1 MGRTPSSC
9 SRCRRE
15 REKLFLKGDR
25 CFTTKCAVERR
36 KYPPG
41 QHGAATVRMTEY
53 GRRMREKQKARAIY
67 GLTER
72 QFRSYFE
79 KAAKK
84 VGVTGE
90 KLLEFLERRADNV
103 VFRLGFAPSRSA
115 ARQLVRHGAVQ
126 VNGCRVNIPSY
137 QVKINDVITV
147 KPRVIEGVKE
157 KLKDYTPAAWLSLDA
172 ENKGR
177 IVSLPT
183 REDTEKLIQ
192 ESLVVEYYS
201 K

>member
-9 SRCRRE
+9 SQCRRE

-25 CFTTKCAVERR
+25 CFTAKCAVERR

-41 QHGAATVRMTEY
+41 QHGAANSRQTEY

-84 VGVTGE
+84 AGVTGE
-90 KLLEFLERRADNV
+90 KLLEYLERRADNV

-115 ARQLVRHGAVQ
+115 ARQMVRHGAVQ
-126 VNGCRVNIPSY
+126 VNGRKVNIPSY
-137 QVKINDVITV
+137 QVKVNDVIAV